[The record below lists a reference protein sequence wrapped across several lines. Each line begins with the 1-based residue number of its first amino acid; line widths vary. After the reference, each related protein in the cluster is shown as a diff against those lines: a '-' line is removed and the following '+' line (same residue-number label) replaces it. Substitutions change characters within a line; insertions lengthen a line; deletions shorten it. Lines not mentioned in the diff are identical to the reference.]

1 MSIVDEYLTQSSVP
15 TDISDREFQAFRD
28 LIYELTGINLSSA
41 KKALVCSRLA
51 KRLRELKI
59 PTFAE
64 YYAFLLSEGTGSAE
78 CQSMI
83 NCITT
88 NKTNFFRES
97 HHFDYLNNH
106 VLPQAER
113 RCLAGQPRRLRI
125 WSAGCS
131 TGEEPYT
138 ISMSLLQHFGAKASS
153 WDLRIL
159 ASDIDTEVLAKAR
172 AGEYASSQLVD
183 IPLELR
189 RKYFESSSDGSR
201 DRFRARPELG
211 RLIAFR
217 QINLIA
223 ETWPIHAKFDLI
235 FCRNVLIYFD
245 RETQI
250 RIVSK
255 MADLLAPDGVLFL
268 GHSENVDWAANL
280 LTSLGHTMF
289 SRKATGQSTPATATQ
304 TPIARLQSPRTNPSP
319 MRSTLRSGQGPQSRR
334 TAAPQE
340 AASLGLMRIII
351 GEVVASATP
360 VELGTLLGSCVAV
373 CLFDPEAGVGGMNHY
388 MLPRDANKS
397 DNSARYG
404 EKAIEKLVT
413 EVLKAG
419 GRRDRLHAKVFGGGH
434 VIPAAKSVD
443 IGDMNVEF
451 ARTCLHELGIP
462 IVSERVGGESP
473 LDVRFL
479 PHTGQAFVR
488 TLPNIPSAAVV
499 EEEIQFLRKAG
510 AAGIVQ

>member
-1 MSIVDEYLTQSSVP
+1 MSIIDEYTTQSSVP

-28 LIYELTGINLSSA
+28 LIYEVTGINLSPA

-64 YYAFLLSEGTGSAE
+64 YYAFLLSEGIGSAE
-78 CQSMI
+78 CQCMI

-97 HHFDYLNNH
+97 HHFDYLKNH
-106 VLPQAER
+106 VLPQAEQR
-113 RCLAGQPRRLRI
+113 VLAGQPRRLRI

-138 ISMSLLQHFGAKASS
+138 ISMSLLQHFGAQVSS

-159 ASDIDTEVLAKAR
+159 ASDIDTEVLAKAK
-172 AGEYASSQLVD
+172 AGEYTSSQLVD
-183 IPLELR
+183 IPAELR
-189 RKYFESSSDGSR
+189 RQYFESGSDGSR

-223 ETWPIHAKFDLI
+223 DSWPIHAKFDLI

-245 RETQI
+245 RDTQI
-250 RIVSK
+250 RIVSR
-255 MADLLAPDGVLFL
+255 MADLLAPHGVLFL
-268 GHSENVDWAANL
+268 GHSENVDWSANL

-289 SRKATGQSTPATATQ
+289 SRKATGQSAPAAATE
-304 TPIARLQSPRTNPSP
+304 TSLARLQSARTNPAPRPSA
-319 MRSTLRSGQGPQSRR
+319 LRSGPALQPRR
-334 TAAPQE
+334 ASAPQG
-340 AASLGLMRIII
+340 AGSLGLQRIII
-351 GEVVASATP
+351 GEVVAAARP

-373 CLFDPEAGVGGMNHY
+373 CLFDPAAGVGGMNHY
-388 MLPRDANKS
+388 MLPRDADQS
-397 DNSARYG
+397 ENSARYG
-404 EKAIEKLVT
+404 DKAIEKLVT
-413 EVLKAG
+413 EVVLAG
-419 GRRDRLHAKVFGGGH
+419 GQRDRLHAKIFGGGH
-434 VIPAAKSVD
+434 VIPAATSVD
-443 IGDMNVEF
+443 IGDRNVEF
-451 ARTCLHELGIP
+451 ARAFLQELGIP
-462 IVSERVGGESP
+462 IVSERVGGEAP
-473 LDVRFL
+473 LDVRFH

-488 TLPNIPSAAVV
+488 TLQNVPSSAIVQ
-499 EEEIQFLRKAG
+499 EEIQFLRNAG
-510 AAGIVQ
+510 AAGIA